1 VSLVNPIVLLLIGLI
16 AGVASG
22 MFGIG
27 GGVVIVPALV
37 GLLGMGLNAAVGTS
51 LAALLMPVGIFAVIE
66 YYKAGK
72 LRLLIAIPI
81 ALGLIIG
88 ARFGAQLAL
97 DLDTDVLGRLYG
109 VFLIYAGWRF
119 AEPRKWLGQQVARR
133 AALTAGEKPIPA
145 PVAAVVAEQSAAWYV
160 LLGVGLGAG
169 VLSGMFGIGG
179 GIVIVPALV
188 GLLKFDQKVAV
199 ATSLGA
205 LLLPVS
211 ILAVLQYFDQG
222 LIDIGAGLL
231 VAVGLV
237 VGSFGGAKLALGL
250 PSATV
255 KRLYGVFLLVI
266 AVRFIFPDLFGV
278 G

>member
-1 VSLVNPIVLLLIGLI
+1 VDWIVLLLIGLI

-37 GLLGMGLNAAVGTS
+37 GILGMGLNAAVGTS
-51 LAALLMPVGIFAVIE
+51 LAALLMPVGIFAVIA
-66 YYKAGK
+66 YYRAGK
-72 LRLLIAIPI
+72 LRLRVAIPI
-81 ALGLIIG
+81 ALGLIVG
-88 ARFGAQLAL
+88 ARGGAGIALA
-97 DLDTDVLGRLYG
+97 LDTDVLARLYG

-119 AEPRKWLGQQVARR
+119 AEPRKWMRSR
-133 AALTAGEKPIPA
+133 MTPPTEAAGAPPVPTPPAAGSSEKQI
-145 PVAAVVAEQSAAWYV
+145 AWYW

-211 ILAVLQYFDQG
+211 IFAVIEYYQSG
-222 LIDIGAGLL
+222 LIQIDAAVL

-237 VGSFGGAKLALGL
+237 AGSFGGAKVALGL

-255 KRLYGVFLLVI
+255 KRLYGAFLLVI
-266 AVRFIFPDLFGV
+266 ALRFIFPELFGV
-278 G
+278 A